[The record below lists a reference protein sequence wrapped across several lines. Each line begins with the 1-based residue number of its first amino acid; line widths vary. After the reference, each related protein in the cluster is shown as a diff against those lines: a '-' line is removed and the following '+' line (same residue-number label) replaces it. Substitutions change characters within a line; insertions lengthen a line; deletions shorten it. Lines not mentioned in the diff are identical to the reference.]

1 MSQMVPTRK
10 RIFII
15 ICIVVILGCLL
26 RILLFNSPLPPVT
39 DQTNYQRAIG
49 APVLVMVFYE
59 ALCPDSKYFITK
71 QLLTAYEVAAP
82 IMEVML
88 VPYGKATTSESGGKL
103 SFDCQHGPTEC
114 QANIYHACA
123 AEAIE
128 DPLVRLQVVSCM
140 IRDNRLPQEAMRK
153 CVKQYSENIDLVQK
167 CYDSDH
173 GLELMKHNGEAT
185 HSLRPQVT
193 FIPTITIDG
202 SQGRQASILKNLL
215 SEVCKAAGD
224 TDQAK
229 KICKNTV

>member
-1 MSQMVPTRK
+1 MVPTRK

-82 IMEVML
+82 IME
-88 VPYGKATTSESGGKL
+88 
-103 SFDCQHGPTEC
+103 
-114 QANIYHACA
+114 
-123 AEAIE
+123 
-128 DPLVRLQVVSCM
+128 VVSCM